1 MIDFGK
7 MKPQWRPS
15 ESGTKSPAEDPQVKD
30 LDVTEPEAEDVKAG
44 FGAAGWDPKR
54 PFMG

>member
-1 MIDFGK
+1 MMDFGK

-15 ESGTKSPAEDPQVKD
+15 ESGTESHAEDQKIKD
-30 LDVTEPEAEDVKAG
+30 LDVAEPEAEDVKAG

>member
-15 ESGTKSPAEDPQVKD
+15 ETELEPRDDDRSVEDLEVMDRQAE
-30 LDVTEPEAEDVKAG
+30 EVKAG
-44 FGAAGWDPKR
+44 FGGWNPKR

>member
-1 MIDFGK
+1 MIDFEK

-15 ESGTKSPAEDPQVKD
+15 EPGTNSHAEDPQVKD

-44 FGAAGWDPKR
+44 FAGHGWNPKR